1 MSQQGQLTAW
11 AILSLVLPLG
21 WVWRQNRQTKIE
33 AEPGQPEQW
42 LNSAA
47 RFFYWVLLP
56 YLALL
61 TGVLSPRF
69 LGLKGL
75 ENLMVLPLGGGWTS
89 LLAGLQKAVM
99 LILLECLADGVS
111 LVKVG
116 LPAVLLLVGLRL
128 GFARLGLGLPALVS
142 STWEIIFEGLHWA
155 FYRAIFWLITGDLY
169 LGVVWGT
176 VWVLLEGAL
185 VVRVQQNWPAQK
197 ERLLVKALLLVV
209 TSTLFFYAPNLWL
222 LWPVHGVITALMTS
236 PAQAELKET
245 VSL

>member
-1 MSQQGQLTAW
+1 MSEPGQLIAW
-11 AILSLVLPLG
+11 GILSLVLPLG
-21 WVWRQNRQTKIE
+21 WTWRQNRQTKIGT
-33 AEPGQPEQW
+33 EPSQQEQW
-42 LNSAA
+42 LNAAA

-61 TGVLSPRF
+61 TGALSPRF

-75 ENLMVLPLGGGWTS
+75 ENLAVLPLSDGWAS
-89 LLAGLQKAVM
+89 LLAGLQKAVT
-99 LILLECLADGVS
+99 LILLECLADGGS

-128 GFARLGLGLPALVS
+128 GFARLGLGLPASVS
-142 STWEIIFEGLHWA
+142 SAGEIIFEGLHWA

-176 VWVLLEGAL
+176 IWVLWEGTL
-185 VVRVQQNWPAQK
+185 VIWMQQDWPAQK
-197 ERLLVKALLLVV
+197 QRMLVKGMLLIV

-222 LWPVHGVITALMTS
+222 LWPVHGLLAVLMTS
-236 PAQAELKET
+236 PAPAEVKEP